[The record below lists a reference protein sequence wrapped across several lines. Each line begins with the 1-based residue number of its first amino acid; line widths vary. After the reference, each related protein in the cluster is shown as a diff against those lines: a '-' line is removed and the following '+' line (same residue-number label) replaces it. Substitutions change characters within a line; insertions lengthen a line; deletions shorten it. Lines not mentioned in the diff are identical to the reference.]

1 MRHAVAHSDHRGWL
15 ALSADPA
22 EFQST
27 IDRRMAIRMM
37 DYAARV
43 WMGLGK
49 DQLGPDGEYP
59 FVLPIVIY
67 NGEQRWNAATD
78 IRNLLAPVPD
88 ELLGHLPSHRYLLI
102 DIQALDPSR
111 LPSNNVL
118 AMIARFEQ
126 APTVEELELL
136 AAPLADWLGRIG
148 EQELVDTFGA
158 WITLVLTQ
166 RFGSTGRELELKL
179 RNEEDQKM
187 TTLIERARKWGEER
201 DQRWLQRGRVEGER
215 ELVHRLAIRRFGSGI
230 TAQLLPLLSELREP
244 EPIATV
250 ADAIIECQ
258 TADEFLARVTEVG
271 GLGTG

>member
-1 MRHAVAHSDHRGWL
+1 M
-15 ALSADPA
+15 P
-22 EFQST
+22 
-27 IDRRMAIRMM
+27 
-37 DYAARV
+37 
-43 WMGLGK
+43 
-49 DQLGPDGEYP
+49 EYP

-126 APTVEELELL
+126 APTVEE
-136 AAPLADWLGRIG
+136 
-148 EQELVDTFGA
+148 
-158 WITLVLTQ
+158 
-166 RFGSTGRELELKL
+166 GRELELKL